1 MAFSDFSTNPVNY
14 STGDLPVQNQN
25 DGNYRPRSRSA
36 SGSSGESGHGVTDR
50 LLLSYTIWKLINYE
64 LNLPGI
70 MECIFFSTCLVW
82 PHYCHGIS
90 S

>member
-50 LLLSYTIWKLINYE
+50 LLLSYTI
-64 LNLPGI
+64 
-70 MECIFFSTCLVW
+70 
-82 PHYCHGIS
+82 
-90 S
+90 